1 MTGQSRA
8 DAVLEVSGLE
18 MDFRVGGGLFGA
30 RDVLRAVDGVSLTI
44 APGETLALVGESGS
58 GKSTVGRCIV
68 RLLEPTAG
76 SIVLLGRDI
85 SHLSRG
91 AIRPLRRDMHIVFQD
106 PYSSLN
112 PRMTVGQIV
121 AGPLIHHGLVRRRD
135 RRARVG
141 GMLERVGLRPELQD
155 RYPHSLSGG
164 QRQRIAI
171 ARALI
176 LGPKLLVADEPISA
190 LDASVQAS
198 MLNLLVDL
206 QQEMK
211 FACLFITHDLSAAQ
225 FFADR
230 IAVMYLGQIV
240 ETGSREAIFATPRHP
255 YTQSLMSAV
264 LIPDPEIQRTRP
276 RFVLAGDP
284 PSPVDPPSGCRFH
297 PRCPIAVA
305 RCETEQPQLLE
316 PAAGTHFARCHLVGP
331 NGEPPVLPGMGAPV
345 SVS

>member
-30 RDVLRAVDGVSLTI
+30 RDVLRAVDEVSLTI

-76 SIVLLGRDI
+76 RVVLLGRDI

-91 AIRPLRRDMHIVFQD
+91 ALRPLRRHMHIVFQD

-121 AGPLIHHGLVRRRD
+121 AGPLVHHGLVQRRD

-141 GMLERVGLRPELQD
+141 SMLERVGLRPELQD

-198 MLNLLVDL
+198 MLNLLLNL

-225 FFADR
+225 FIADR

-264 LIPDPEIQRTRP
+264 LIPDPEIQRTRA

-331 NGEPPVLPGMGAPV
+331 NGEPPVLPGLGAPV